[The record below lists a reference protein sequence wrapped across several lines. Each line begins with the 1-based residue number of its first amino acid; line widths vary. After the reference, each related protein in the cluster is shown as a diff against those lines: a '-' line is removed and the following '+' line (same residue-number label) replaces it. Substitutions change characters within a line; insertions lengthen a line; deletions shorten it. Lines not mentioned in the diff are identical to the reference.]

1 MVTAKPAPRPQHIP
15 VVIVSGL
22 SGSGKTTA
30 MKALED
36 CGYFCI
42 DNLPPSLL
50 PELLAL
56 CDQNSEVHKV
66 AAAVDIREGRFL
78 HEIDAAVDALVAS
91 GRPVDVLF
99 LDCRDEVLIRR
110 FSEVRRRHPLL
121 ATTIAESIEL
131 ERRALAPVHGRA
143 SLEIETSSTT
153 VHQLR
158 RIVQDRFS
166 SSGDRRKL
174 AVNLISFGF
183 KHGLPV
189 EADYVLDARFLP
201 NPFFIEDLR
210 TQTGKDA
217 AVGAFLAEIP
227 ETGRFLA
234 QVQNLLDFA
243 LPLHD
248 NEGRS
253 LVTVA
258 VGCTGGRHRSVYIVG
273 ELASHLAARCEI
285 HILHRDIS
293 RT

>member
-1 MVTAKPAPRPQHIP
+1 MP

-30 MKALED
+30 MKSLED
-36 CGYFCI
+36 CGHFCI

-50 PELLAL
+50 PALLTL
-56 CDQNSEVHKV
+56 CDQAPEIQRV
-66 AAAVDIREGRFL
+66 AAVVDIREGRFL
-78 HEIDAAVDALVAS
+78 GEIDAAIDALTAS

-99 LDCRDEVLIRR
+99 LDTRDDVLIRR

-121 ATTIAESIEL
+121 AATVTESIAL
-131 ERRALAPVHGRA
+131 ERSALAPVRARA

-158 RIVQDRFS
+158 RIVQDRFAS
-166 SSGDRRKL
+166 SASRRRL
-174 AVNLISFGF
+174 AVTLLSFGY
-183 KHGLPV
+183 KYGIPI

-201 NPFFIEDLR
+201 NPHFVEELR
-210 TQTGKDA
+210 RQTGKDP
-217 AVGAFLAEIP
+217 AVAAFLGGLP
-227 ETGRFLA
+227 ETGQYLSNL
-234 QVQNLLDFA
+234 QNLLDFT

-258 VGCTGGRHRSVYIVG
+258 VGCTGGRHRSVYVVG
-273 ELASHLAARCEI
+273 ELASHLGARCEI

-293 RT
+293 RTQEP